1 MEQIEWG
8 YIRGYTDGLIK
19 AREIINYICDDMK
32 MHKRRIT
39 PKELDKVFDIAITG
53 RAELR
58 ENPDA
63 FVRCIENGYEVFKG
77 DLK

>member
-1 MEQIEWG
+1 MKEIEWG
-8 YIRGYTDGLIK
+8 YINGYTDGLIK
-19 AREIINYICDDMK
+19 AREIISYICDDMK

-39 PKELDKVFDIAITG
+39 PKELDKVLHTALMG

-77 DLK
+77 EKE